1 MDAKLKVR
9 FELLAALCGPLFV
22 ICYLVFW
29 GLLGHNIPPPSPAYS
44 APELVAHYYGPFHN
58 DILLGMV
65 GCAVAGILYLPW
77 SAQLSVMMN
86 RADGDIRVLSYT
98 QLLGGAITAWLLAE
112 CPAIW
117 VLAAYTPT
125 SQPDLVQFA
134 HREAWFIYDLTYL
147 ITTVQMLACGAFAI
161 FCRRSVAILP
171 RWAGWLAIAGGLSF
185 VPLCAIAYVTSGPL
199 ALNGGWNFYVVFG
212 IWLLWFATY
221 SVYMLKDVL
230 SRLQVA
236 VTDSGAPLTHSAV
249 RG

>member
-1 MDAKLKVR
+1 MDKKLSLR
-9 FELLAALCGPLFV
+9 FELVSALCGPLFV

-29 GLLGHNIPPPSPAYS
+29 GVLGHNVPPPSPAYS
-44 APELVAHYYGPFHN
+44 ARQLVGHYYGPFHS

-77 SAQLSVMMN
+77 SVQLSVLMN
-86 RADGDIRVLSYT
+86 RADDGIRVLSYT
-98 QLLGGAITAWLLAE
+98 QLLGGAITAWLLAQ

-117 VLAAYTPT
+117 ALAAYTST
-125 SQPDLVQFA
+125 SHPELVQFA

-147 ITTVQMLACGAFAI
+147 ITTVQMLACGTFAVC
-161 FCRRSVAILP
+161 CRRAVAIMP

-185 VPLCAIAYVTSGPL
+185 VPLSAIAYVTSGPL
-199 ALNGGWNFYVVFG
+199 ALNGGWDFYVVFG

-221 SVYMLKDVL
+221 SVYMLKDIL
-230 SRLQVA
+230 SRLRVA
-236 VTDSGAPLTHSAV
+236 TAASGLPVTHGAI